1 MNARV
6 FRSWVAG
13 LVCVIGLAVST
24 SSAQVKPNAGMMRFP
39 DVSAESIVFVYGEDL
54 WTVPRAGGLAS
65 PLAAPAGEE
74 SLPRFSNDGKTIAFV
89 GNYDGNQDIYAIAT
103 SGGSARRVTF
113 HPSGELLCDWT
124 ADNRLLY
131 SSDAY
136 TGLGRQANLYLRGLD
151 DPLPSPL
158 PIPYGTNGAINADG
172 TWLAYTPH
180 SHDYRTWKR
189 YRGGMASDIWLFNLK
204 TNESRQI
211 TDFEGTDSLP
221 MWQGA
226 SVYYV
231 SDAGPEHRL
240 NIWAYNTETSER
252 KQVTQFADDDCRWPS
267 IGPGTDGKGEIVLQN
282 GSHLFLVSLPDGK
295 TTPVEITIPGDR
307 PKIRPRNIDA
317 AEWIAAIDLSPI
329 AKRIAIEARGDIW
342 TLPAKNGSPRNLTR
356 TSGVAERDPAWSPD
370 GKSLVYFSD
379 VTGEYELYLAPSD
392 GVGEAKQLTKD
403 GKCFRYSPIW
413 SPDSKRIYFCDK
425 TGAMFVHALESSET
439 KEFDRDPAS
448 NQIGASWS
456 HNSEWMV
463 YTRSEDSHRTN
474 SSIWVY
480 NVLNGTKQRI
490 TSGFFNDSLVTFDRK
505 GDFVYLASNRAFN
518 SPRYEDLG
526 NSFIYANTSVLMAI
540 PLRGDV
546 KNPLLAKSDE
556 EDGTEDEAAKDDKK
570 KSDEKDSSDKAKET
584 KADAKP
590 DDAKP
595 IKEEFKAFAIDFDGV
610 EARSFLIPVEQGT
623 FRQLAVND
631 KHQLIYT
638 RVKDQAAPPDDDEP
652 PTDNATIMLFDFE
665 DEKKKE
671 KTIVDGQG
679 QFILSANG
687 KKLLVI
693 GNDKK
698 AWIVDAAADQKL
710 EDPIAF
716 AGINVTIDPRAE
728 WRQVF
733 HEAWRI
739 ERDFF
744 YDPSMHGVDWTAIRD
759 HYSAMLDDCVSR
771 RDVSFLIREMI
782 SELNVGHAYYR
793 EGDIEQ
799 APQAPA
805 GLLGCRF
812 ELAEG
817 AFRIAELF
825 QGSPW
830 DYDARN
836 PLVQA
841 GVKPG
846 EFLLAVNHVPLDA
859 TRDPYS
865 AFQRMANQTVVLTIS
880 SDAKPDE
887 ADRTIAV
894 KLLDSDS
901 DLRFRQWIEAKRKF
915 VADKSDGRVGYI
927 YVTNTGLPGQND
939 LIRQLYGQQE
949 KAALIIDD
957 RWNGGG
963 QIPTRFIEMLNRPA
977 TNLWARRDG
986 RDWLWPTDSHQGP
999 KCMLINGMA
1008 GSGGDMFPSLF
1019 RQSKLG
1025 KLIGMRTWGGL
1036 VGISGNPSM
1045 IDGSSVTAPTF
1056 AYYELDGTWGVE
1068 GHGVDPDIKV
1078 IDDPAKML
1086 NGGDPQLDVAI
1097 EQMLGEL
1104 KTNAFKQ
1111 PARPAYPN
1119 RKGFGLRPEDK

>member
-1 MNARV
+1 M
-6 FRSWVAG
+6 
-13 LVCVIGLAVST
+13 
-24 SSAQVKPNAGMMRFP
+24 
-39 DVSAESIVFVYGEDL
+39 
-54 WTVPRAGGLAS
+54 
-65 PLAAPAGEE
+65 
-74 SLPRFSNDGKTIAFV
+74 
-89 GNYDGNQDIYAIAT
+89 
-103 SGGSARRVTF
+103 
-113 HPSGELLCDWT
+113 
-124 ADNRLLY
+124 
-131 SSDAY
+131 
-136 TGLGRQANLYLRGLD
+136 
-151 DPLPSPL
+151 
-158 PIPYGTNGAINADG
+158 
-172 TWLAYTPH
+172 
-180 SHDYRTWKR
+180 
-189 YRGGMASDIWLFNLK
+189 
-204 TNESRQI
+204 
-211 TDFEGTDSLP
+211 
-221 MWQGA
+221 
-226 SVYYV
+226 
-231 SDAGPEHRL
+231 
-240 NIWAYNTETSER
+240 
-252 KQVTQFADDDCRWPS
+252 
-267 IGPGTDGKGEIVLQN
+267 LQN
-282 GSHLFLVSLPDGK
+282 VSHLFLVSLPDGK

-317 AEWIAAIDLSPI
+317 AGWIAAIDLSPS
-329 AKRIAIEARGDIW
+329 AKRLALEARGDIW

-356 TSGVAERDPAWSPD
+356 TSGVAERNPAWSPD
-370 GKSLVYFSD
+370 GKSLAYFSD

-505 GDFVYLASNRAFN
+505 GDFIYLASNRAFN

-739 ERDFF
+739 QRDFF
-744 YDPSMHGVDWTAIRD
+744 YDPSMHGDDWPAIRA
-759 HYSAMLDDCVSR
+759 HYSAMLEDCVSR

-793 EGDIEQ
+793 EGDVEQ